1 MDSVVDSG
9 GPSGRL
15 GGWVLAFS
23 GGPASA
29 PEGFHPKVDE
39 WADIEERERALHVAP
54 RTPILV
60 RPDGDLDYRVSE
72 YLTRCLTFR
81 SLAATSQE
89 TYAQEMRS
97 WFGFLAATGDIE
109 WDEATTDSFLAYR
122 TWRLYT
128 AANEGQVS
136 PATFKKSV
144 PALKM
149 FYDWA
154 VGKGYVET
162 SPIPEGSLPRSAGA
176 VPKNA
181 KEQRNKWITPRTYA
195 MWRNVGLLD
204 RAAVFDSDTSE
215 VRADVARVRGA
226 RGRNQTRNIAFT
238 DLMLTTALRNREL
251 SHLLVPEM
259 PSTAGDEAIL
269 PSTLSKGSRE
279 RAWLVL
285 SPISLSHVD
294 HYIRTVRRAQV
305 RTARARGR
313 YEDDRWILVSSDG
326 VPPES
331 VRMPSGAIRALD
343 TFSVDDRPRLLID
356 NGEGPE
362 PLMLWLNET
371 GEPMDAKSWQN
382 VFTKANDRV
391 AAEYRNLG
399 IRNAPPRVSAHS
411 LRYTCA
417 LFTLL
422 SFVQV
427 IDERLGLDPLSPW
440 VEANYSEAFD
450 FVREFLGHAD
460 ESTTKDIYLKPV
472 RDLRRLNGLGGER
485 TLAGLME
492 FLAQE
497 SPLVHNPRVEA

>member
-1 MDSVVDSG
+1 M
-9 GPSGRL
+9 
-15 GGWVLAFS
+15 LAFS

-29 PEGFHPKVDE
+29 PEWFHPKVDE
-39 WADIEERERALHVAP
+39 WADIEERERTLRVAP

-60 RPDGDLDYRVSE
+60 RPDGEMDYRVTE
-72 YLTRCLTFR
+72 YLTRCLAFR
-81 SLAATSQE
+81 GLAATSQE

-97 WFGFLAATGDIE
+97 WFSFLAATDDIDWE
-109 WDEATTDSFLAYR
+109 EATTESFLAYR
-122 TWRLYT
+122 SWRLFT
-128 AANEGQVS
+128 AENEGRVT
-136 PATFKKSV
+136 PATFKKSI

-154 VGKGYVET
+154 VSKGYVDS
-162 SPIPEGSLPRSAGA
+162 SPIPEGAMPRSPGA
-176 VPKNA
+176 IPKNA
-181 KEQRNKWITPRTYA
+181 REQRNRWVTPRTYA

-204 RAAVFDSDTSE
+204 RAAVLDSDTSE
-215 VRADVARVRGA
+215 VRADAERVRGA
-226 RGRNQTRNIAFT
+226 RGRNQTRNVAFT

-251 SHLLVPEM
+251 AHLFVPEV
-259 PSTAGDEAIL
+259 PSRAGEDAIL
-269 PSTLSKGSRE
+269 PSTLAKGSRE

-285 SPISLSHVD
+285 SPVSLTHVD
-294 HYIRTVRRAQV
+294 HYIRTVRRAQI
-305 RTARARGR
+305 RTARGRGR
-313 YEDDRWILVSSDG
+313 YANDRWILVSSDG
-326 VPPES
+326 APPAS
-331 VRMPSGAIRALD
+331 VRMPSGAIRSLE
-343 TFSVDDRPRLLID
+343 TFSMDERPRLLID

-371 GEPMDAKSWQN
+371 GEPMDADSWGN

-391 AAEYRNLG
+391 AAEYRRLG
-399 IRNAPPRVSAHS
+399 VRTAPPRVTAHS
-411 LRYTCA
+411 LRFTCA

-427 IDERLGLDPLSPW
+427 IDERLGLDPVSPW

-460 ESTTKDIYLKPV
+460 ERTTKDIYLKPV

-485 TLAGLME
+485 TLTGLME

-497 SPLVHNPRVEA
+497 SPLVHDPRVAT